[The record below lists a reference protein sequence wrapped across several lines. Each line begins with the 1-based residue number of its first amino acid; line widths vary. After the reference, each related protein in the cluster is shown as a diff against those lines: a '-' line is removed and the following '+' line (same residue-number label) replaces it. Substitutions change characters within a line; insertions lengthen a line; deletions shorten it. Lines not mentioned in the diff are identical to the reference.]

1 MVPVEQPTFTVVR
14 VVLAVFL
21 IVRQPVEL
29 HQAQARLHQIA
40 EFVLQLQAASGH
52 VVRCDGGVEVRR
64 NVPVIRQHKF
74 KAIAAAI
81 FCVRDQETGATF
93 ITDRQLQVRAVEHRH
108 AANFKAGVP
117 DFRHLL
123 FAVVDHFGTDH
134 APAVVAGQTGGKGAV
149 FQNGITVGTAHLHL
163 VGIATPLT
171 AYHLVV
177 TLIDVGIFVVQVR
190 PGFRAFQLDLI
201 VAVVHVTGSGHGAH
215 RIGLPR
221 ILRLVQFHLFGGQG
235 AVALFNIHVTGE
247 QRTFRII
254 RAGVI
259 GVNGDGQAVGI
270 AADQRFIINRNAKHA
285 LLSKV
290 SQSVLAV
297 ECRPNQCGQQCWE
310 TFFHTRFW
318 CSVIRGV
325 MSGKRSETI
334 SLICVALVLNPA
346 VYLRRR

>member
-1 MVPVEQPTFTVVR
+1 MR
-14 VVLAVFL
+14 GD
-21 IVRQPVEL
+21 
-29 HQAQARLHQIA
+29 
-40 EFVLQLQAASGH
+40 S
-52 VVRCDGGVEVRR
+52 GVEVRR
-64 NVPVIRQHKF
+64 NVPVIRQHEL

-81 FCVRDQETGATF
+81 FCVRDQEAGTTL
-93 ITDRQLQVRAVEHRH
+93 ITDRQLQVRAVEYRYT
-108 AANFKAGVP
+108 ANFEAGVP
-117 DFRHLL
+117 DFSDLL
-123 FAVVDHFGTDH
+123 FAVVDHLGTDY
-134 APAVVAGQTGGKGAV
+134 APAVITRQTGGKGPV
-149 FQNGITVGTAHLHL
+149 FQNGVTVGAAHLHF
-163 VGIATPLT
+163 VGVATSLT

-177 TLIDVGIFVVQVR
+177 AFIDVGIFIIQVR
-190 PGFRAFQLDLI
+190 PGFRAFQLDLV
-201 VAVVHVTGSGHGAH
+201 VAVVHITRSGHGAN
-215 RIGLPR
+215 RFGLPR
-221 ILRLVQFHLFGGQG
+221 VLRLVQFNLFGGQG
-235 AVALFNIHVTGE
+235 AVALFNIHVAGE
-247 QRTFRII
+247 QRAFRIV

-346 VYLRRR
+346 VRLRRR